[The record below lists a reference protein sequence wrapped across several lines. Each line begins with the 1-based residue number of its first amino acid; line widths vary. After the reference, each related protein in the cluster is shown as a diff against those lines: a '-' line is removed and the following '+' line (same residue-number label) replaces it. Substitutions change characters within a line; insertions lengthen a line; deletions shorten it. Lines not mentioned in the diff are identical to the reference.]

1 MPLPGTSV
9 SSPRYPFR
17 SRRARQH
24 PPSAPL
30 RPATDLLSA
39 FRTASAAPRPAAVA
53 GRPGPPSGGF
63 AASVPAAHAAGLPA
77 AAAAHRA
84 DDLHHTIAAAGGV
97 GIIVARLCA
106 VYLLLRVSLPIRI
119 TYTLLSPPIR
129 YTHTGK
135 CLRLRRKRRAV
146 PAQMICQGVTVGH
159 SFRLKGAASAANG
172 KADVC
177 ASCLRQQACRGQERP
192 LC

>member
-17 SRRARQH
+17 SRRARQR
-24 PPSAPL
+24 PSSAPL

-39 FRTASAAPRPAAVA
+39 FRNASAAPRPAAVA

-84 DDLHHTIAAAGGV
+84 DDLHQTNAAAGGIGV
-97 GIIVARLCA
+97 LALYFVIRLI
-106 VYLLLRVSLPIRI
+106 LLRGITTIRDIYTYTPLPI
-119 TYTLLSPPIR
+119 YDTLHHS
-129 YTHTGK
+129 

-159 SFRLKGAASAANG
+159 SFRLKGTAGAANG